1 MTIKEYLHNQPARTC
16 ADWVKKIAA
25 DNLGA
30 YESQIIAAADALGLV
45 LVNQSAEFIKSIRI

>member
-16 ADWVKKIAA
+16 ADWVKKITA

-30 YESQIIAAADALGLV
+30 YESQILAAADALGLIQ
-45 LVNQSAEFIKSIRI
+45 VNQAADFIKAINK

>member
-1 MTIKEYLHNQPARTC
+1 MTIREYLHNQPARTC
-16 ADWVKKIAA
+16 ADWAKKIAA

-45 LVNQSAEFIKSIRI
+45 LVNQAAEFIKSIRI